1 MMSELRVLGLQ
12 VFDRIKEAGRTQ
24 SVLSRYAHC
33 IRTRLGF
40 HELTSE
46 VCSRDGF
53 IILEL
58 AGDSGEWDKLQ
69 KELGDIGGLNLQVM
83 SFDLVG
89 DLPKN
94 II

>member
-1 MMSELRVLGLQ
+1 MNEFRVLGLQ

-58 AGDSGEWDKLQ
+58 VGESGEWDSLQ
-69 KELGDIGGLNLQVM
+69 KELEEIGGLNLQVM
-83 SFDLVG
+83 SFDPG
-89 DLPKN
+89 GG
-94 II
+94 

>member
-1 MMSELRVLGLQ
+1 MSELRVLGLQ

-24 SVLSRYAHC
+24 AVLSAYAHC

-58 AGDSGEWDKLQ
+58 AGDTRDWDKLQ
-69 KELGDIGGLNLQVM
+69 KELGEIGGLNLQVM
-83 SFDLVG
+83 SFDL
-89 DLPKN
+89 N
-94 II
+94 T

>member
-1 MMSELRVLGLQ
+1 MNELRVLGIQ

-53 IILEL
+53 IVLEL
-58 AGDSGEWDKLQ
+58 FGDSNEWDKLQ
-69 KELGDIGGLNLQVM
+69 EELGEIGGLDLQVM
-83 SFDLVG
+83 SFDL
-89 DLPKN
+89 
-94 II
+94 IF

>member
-1 MMSELRVLGLQ
+1 MNEIRVLGLQ

-24 SVLSRYAHC
+24 GVLSKYAHC

-53 IILEL
+53 IVLQL
-58 AGDSGEWDKLQ
+58 AGESGDWDKLQ
-69 KELGDIGGLNLQVM
+69 KELGEIGGLYLQVM
-83 SFDLVG
+83 SFDL
-89 DLPKN
+89 DK
-94 II
+94 

>member
-1 MMSELRVLGLQ
+1 MGELRVLGLQ
-12 VFDRIKEAGRTQ
+12 VFHRIKEAGRTQ
-24 SVLSRYAHC
+24 GVLSKYAHC

-58 AGDSGEWDKLQ
+58 AGESGDWDKLQ
-69 KELGDIGGLNLQVM
+69 KELSQIGGLNLQVM
-83 SFDLVG
+83 SFDLN
-89 DLPKN
+89 DKS
-94 II
+94 

>member
-1 MMSELRVLGLQ
+1 MDELRVLGLQ

-24 SVLSRYAHC
+24 AVLSRYAHC

-58 AGDSGEWDKLQ
+58 AGSSEEWDRLQ
-69 KELGDIGGLNLQVM
+69 AELADIGGINIRVM
-83 SFDLVG
+83 SFDLTAG
-89 DLPKN
+89 HK
-94 II
+94 

>member
-1 MMSELRVLGLQ
+1 MEELRILGLN

-24 SVLSRYAHC
+24 SVLSKYAHC

-58 AGDSGEWDKLQ
+58 AHNRGDWDSLQ
-69 KELGDIGGLNLQVM
+69 QELAEIGGLNLQVM
-83 SFDLVG
+83 SFDLT
-89 DLPKN
+89 DES
-94 II
+94 

>member
-1 MMSELRVLGLQ
+1 MDELRILGLQ

-24 SVLSRYAHC
+24 AVLSRYANS

-58 AGDSGEWDKLQ
+58 AGNSGDWDRMED
-69 KELGDIGGLNLQVM
+69 ELSDIGGLHIQVM
-83 SFDLVG
+83 SFDLAAG
-89 DLPKN
+89 QKKQDS
-94 II
+94 

>member
-1 MMSELRVLGLQ
+1 MQELRILGLN

-24 SVLSRYAHC
+24 SVLSGYGHC

-58 AGDSGEWDKLQ
+58 AGESSEWDKLQ
-69 KELGDIGGLNLQVM
+69 QELSQIGGLNLQVM
-83 SFDLVG
+83 SFDLT
-89 DLPKN
+89 D
-94 II
+94 IS

>member
-1 MMSELRVLGLQ
+1 MGLQ

-24 SVLSRYAHC
+24 TVLSRYANC

-40 HELTSE
+40 HELTSA

-58 AGDSGEWDKLQ
+58 AGNSDAWDNLQ
-69 KELGDIGGLNLQVM
+69 EELSEIGGLNIKVM
-83 SFDLVG
+83 SFDLN
-89 DLPKN
+89 DKS
-94 II
+94 

>member
-1 MMSELRVLGLQ
+1 MNELRILGLN

-24 SVLSRYAHC
+24 SVLSKYAHC

-58 AGDSGEWDKLQ
+58 AHSRGDWDKLQ
-69 KELGDIGGLNLQVM
+69 QELSDIGGVNLQVM
-83 SFDLVG
+83 SFDLT
-89 DLPKN
+89 N
-94 II
+94 ES

>member
-1 MMSELRVLGLQ
+1 MNELRILGIQ

-24 SVLSRYAHC
+24 SVLSRYARC

-40 HELTSE
+40 HELSSE

-58 AGDSGEWDKLQ
+58 AGESREWDRLQ
-69 KELGDIGGLNLQVM
+69 AELDEIGGLNVQEM
-83 SFDLVG
+83 SFDL
-89 DLPKN
+89 DEQS
-94 II
+94 

>member
-1 MMSELRVLGLQ
+1 MINELRVLGLQ

-33 IRTRLGF
+33 ISTRLGF

-58 AGDSGEWDKLQ
+58 AGDRGEWDKLQ
-69 KELGDIGGLNLQVM
+69 KELEEIGGLNVQVM
-83 SFDLVG
+83 SFDFDAG
-89 DLPKN
+89 
-94 II
+94 

>member
-1 MMSELRVLGLQ
+1 MQELRVLGLQ

-24 SVLSRYAHC
+24 GVLSKYAHC

-58 AGDSGEWDKLQ
+58 GGEGGDWDKLQ
-69 KELGDIGGLNLQVM
+69 EELSEIGGLNLQVM
-83 SFDLVG
+83 SFDLN
-89 DLPKN
+89 DN
-94 II
+94 S

>member
-1 MMSELRVLGLQ
+1 MNEIRVLGLQ

-24 SVLSRYAHC
+24 GVLSKYAHC

-53 IILEL
+53 IVLQL
-58 AGDSGEWDKLQ
+58 AGERGDWDKLQ
-69 KELGDIGGLNLQVM
+69 KELGEIGGLNLQLM
-83 SFDLVG
+83 SFDL
-89 DLPKN
+89 DK
-94 II
+94 

>member
-1 MMSELRVLGLQ
+1 MGIQ

-33 IRTRLGF
+33 ISTRLGF

-58 AGDSGEWDKLQ
+58 SGESGEWDKLQ
-69 KELGDIGGLNLQVM
+69 EELGEIGGLNVQVM
-83 SFDLVG
+83 SFDL
-89 DLPKN
+89 N
-94 II
+94 A

>member
-1 MMSELRVLGLQ
+1 MMNELRVLGIQ

-53 IILEL
+53 IVLEL
-58 AGDSGEWDKLQ
+58 FGDSNEWDKLQ
-69 KELGDIGGLNLQVM
+69 EELGEIGGLDLQVM
-83 SFDLVG
+83 SFDL
-89 DLPKN
+89 
-94 II
+94 IF

>member
-1 MMSELRVLGLQ
+1 MNEIRVLGLQ

-24 SVLSRYAHC
+24 GVLSKYAHC

-53 IILEL
+53 IVLQL
-58 AGDSGEWDKLQ
+58 AGESGDWDKLQ
-69 KELGDIGGLNLQVM
+69 KELGEIGGLNLQLM
-83 SFDLVG
+83 SFDL
-89 DLPKN
+89 DK
-94 II
+94 

>member
-1 MMSELRVLGLQ
+1 MNELRILGLN

-40 HELTSE
+40 HELSTD
-46 VCSRDGF
+46 VCSRNGF

-58 AGDSGEWDKLQ
+58 AGMKEDWENLQ
-69 KELGDIGGLNLQVM
+69 DELEEIGGINIQIM
-83 SFDLVG
+83 SFDLN
-89 DLPKN
+89 DN
-94 II
+94 S

>member
-1 MMSELRVLGLQ
+1 MHELRILGLQ

-24 SVLSRYAHC
+24 TVLSRYAHC

-58 AGDSGEWDKLQ
+58 AGESGDHDRLQ
-69 KELGDIGGLNLQVM
+69 EELGEIGGVNLQVM
-83 SFDLVG
+83 SFDLN
-89 DLPKN
+89 DN
-94 II
+94 S

>member
-1 MMSELRVLGLQ
+1 MNELRVLGIQ

-58 AGDSGEWDKLQ
+58 TGESGDWDKLQ
-69 KELGDIGGLNLQVM
+69 EELDGIGGLNLQVM
-83 SFDLVG
+83 SFDLNAG
-89 DLPKN
+89 
-94 II
+94 

>member
-1 MMSELRVLGLQ
+1 MNELRVLGLQ

-24 SVLSRYAHC
+24 RVLSKYAHC

-58 AGDSGEWDKLQ
+58 AGDSSEWDKLQ
-69 KELGDIGGLNLQVM
+69 KELSDIGGLNLQHM
-83 SFDLVG
+83 SFELDG
-89 DLPKN
+89 KS
-94 II
+94 

>member
-1 MMSELRVLGLQ
+1 MAEFRVLGIQ
-12 VFDRIKEAGRTQ
+12 VYDRIKEAGRTQ
-24 SVLSRYAHC
+24 SVLSKYGHC

-58 AGDSGEWDKLQ
+58 AGDITEWDGLQ
-69 KELGDIGGLNLQVM
+69 EELSGIGGLNLQVM
-83 SFDLVG
+83 SFDLR
-89 DLPKN
+89 N
-94 II
+94 ES

>member
-1 MMSELRVLGLQ
+1 MQELRVLGLQ

-24 SVLSRYAHC
+24 SVLSKYAHC

-58 AGDSGEWDKLQ
+58 GGESGERDRLQ
-69 KELGDIGGLNLQVM
+69 EELSEIGGLNIQVM
-83 SFDLVG
+83 SFDLN
-89 DLPKN
+89 DN
-94 II
+94 S

>member
-1 MMSELRVLGLQ
+1 MEELRILGIR

-24 SVLSRYAHC
+24 SVLSDYAHC

-40 HELTSE
+40 HELTTG

-58 AGDSGEWDKLQ
+58 AGNRSDRDKLQ
-69 KELGDIGGLNLQVM
+69 KELSEIGGLHLQIM
-83 SFDLVG
+83 SFDLN
-89 DLPKN
+89 DKS
-94 II
+94 

>member
-1 MMSELRVLGLQ
+1 MQEIRVLGLQ

-24 SVLSRYAHC
+24 GVLSEYARC

-46 VCSRDGF
+46 VCSRDGY

-58 AGDSGEWDKLQ
+58 AGKSGDWDKLQ
-69 KELGDIGGLNLQVM
+69 EELSQIGGLNLQVM
-83 SFDLVG
+83 SFDLN
-89 DLPKN
+89 DN
-94 II
+94 S

>member
-1 MMSELRVLGLQ
+1 MNELRILGIN

-40 HELTSE
+40 HELTSD
-46 VCSRDGF
+46 VCSRNGI

-58 AGDSGEWDKLQ
+58 AGKSVEWDSLQ
-69 KELGDIGGLNLQVM
+69 TELSEIGGLDIQVM
-83 SFDLVG
+83 SFNLSDR
-89 DLPKN
+89 
-94 II
+94 